1 MGNICGDRSDLIVW
15 VGGKKEWVMT
25 FMMWLSLVLWM
36 YKVVIAF
43 KNKIFAIIPEK
54 YYNL

>member
-1 MGNICGDRSDLIVW
+1 MGNICGDESDLIVW

-43 KNKIFAIIPEK
+43 KNKIFAIIPEN
-54 YYNL
+54 YYN